1 MSSMENNTQYQEGW
15 DAFFNLF
22 DKDENPYNTSDEV
35 SAFDWEKGWMDAANS
50 SDKWDYKF

>member
-1 MSSMENNTQYQEGW
+1 MTKNNEYQEGW
-15 DAFFNLF
+15 DAFFKLF